1 MLLGLAEI
9 PKFAQA
15 EFHQTQVE
23 YYAKYSELMYRIL
36 RLENTQSF
44 IESMMDME
52 EIARDRVREIKVM
65 RLPSFHSR
73 RLKNSGNKR
82 RLFGRYSPTKRL
94 IEIYPLLVCPNEKEP
109 IESGSMNL
117 KEKLGHI
124 AVHTIKTVIWEIL
137 RAKYGN
143 DRDKVKELT
152 EKYFNLHT
160 KRFVKS

>member
-1 MLLGLAEI
+1 MILRLAEI

-44 IESMMDME
+44 IKSMMDME

-73 RLKNSGNKR
+73 QLKNSGDKR
-82 RLFGRYSPTKRL
+82 QLFGRYSPKKCL
-94 IEIYPLLVCPNEKEP
+94 IEIYPLLVWPNEKEP
-109 IESGSMNL
+109 IKSE
-117 KEKLGHI
+117 
-124 AVHTIKTVIWEIL
+124 TV
-137 RAKYGN
+137 
-143 DRDKVKELT
+143 D
-152 EKYFNLHT
+152 
-160 KRFVKS
+160 